1 MSQITTKTYIMTILE
16 KYNNENLLLNTY
28 KKDGLT
34 LEVRKDCYFILL
46 SNGAVTKKGKRLS
59 KELKTYFNI

>member
-1 MSQITTKTYIMTILE
+1 MTILE